1 MFARYVVS
9 LVALEETLKN
19 KLLFMDFNPTEEQV
33 ELALKTAFPNAT
45 KTYWSVTLLHL
56 EPELILN

>member
-1 MFARYVVS
+1 
-9 LVALEETLKN
+9 
-19 KLLFMDFNPTEEQV
+19 MDFNPTEEQV